1 MNFLFRAQA
10 FIRFLFKSK
19 GLHRVHS
26 PFVFRM
32 YEDLIRSNDRFYAF
46 EELEEI
52 RAQLLSDKRI
62 IERTGIGAL
71 KKPKPHALG
80 EIARR
85 TLATNHWCQ
94 IYFKLVAHYKPETIL
109 EIGTGVGLCT
119 LYLAEAH
126 QGARVVTLEGDPA
139 IAAVAREQF
148 EKRKHHKIELVEGL
162 FDDTLPS
169 VLKRNP
175 SPQFII
181 VDGNHTYSATMRY
194 FEWLLPHVNDDTFLI
209 FDDIHW
215 SAEMER
221 AWKEIK
227 QHPDVRQTIDFFRVG
242 MVFFRKGQVK
252 QHFILRSSFTGI

>member
-52 RAQLLSDKRI
+52 RAQLLSDQRI
-62 IERTGIGAL
+62 IERVGIGAQ
-71 KKPKPHALG
+71 KKPVPLSLG

-85 TLATNHWCQ
+85 TLATKNWCE
-94 IYFKLVAHYKPETIL
+94 IYFKLVAHFKPETIL
-109 EIGTGVGLCT
+109 EIGTSVGLCT
-119 LYLAEAH
+119 LYLAEANPE
-126 QGARVVTLEGDPA
+126 ARVVTLEGDPA
-139 IAAVAREQF
+139 IAAVARENF
-148 EKRKHHKIELVEGL
+148 EKRKHHNIELVEGL
-162 FDDTLPS
+162 FDETLPD
-169 VLKRNP
+169 VLKKSP

-181 VDGNHTYSATMRY
+181 VDGNHTYEATMRY
-194 FEWLLPHVNDDTFLI
+194 FEWLLPHVNDDMFLI

-215 SAEMER
+215 SADMER

>member
-10 FIRFLFKSK
+10 FIRFFFKSK

-46 EELEEI
+46 EELEKI
-52 RAQLLSDKRI
+52 RTQLLSDQRI
-62 IERTGIGAL
+62 IERVGIGAQL
-71 KKPKPHALG
+71 KPKPLSLG

-85 TLATNHWCQ
+85 TLATDHWCQ
-94 IYFKLVAHYKPETIL
+94 IYFKLIAHYKPETIL

-126 QGARVVTLEGDPA
+126 PSARVITLEGDPA
-139 IAAVAREQF
+139 IAAIAREQF
-148 EKRKHHKIELVEGL
+148 EKRQHLNIELVEGL
-162 FDDTLPS
+162 FDETLPS
-169 VLKRNP
+169 VLKKYP
-175 SPQFII
+175 KPQFIL
-181 VDGNHTYSATMRY
+181 VDGNHTYAATMRY

-227 QHPDVRQTIDFFRVG
+227 QHPEVQQTIDFFRVG

-252 QHFILRSSFTGI
+252 QHFILRSSFIGI